1 MLLGVALRKA
11 LHFLHSYA
19 KRRKD
24 ESAVEG
30 LVIIQAGVFGMGM
43 GMGMGK
49 GKGKGKGMGKGKGLV
64 IIQAGVF
71 GMGVSAKINTRGS
84 KHFGFKLGMVGIS

>member
-30 LVIIQAGVFGMGM
+30 LVIIQAGVFGMG
-43 GMGMGK
+43 
-49 GKGKGKGMGKGKGLV
+49 
-64 IIQAGVF
+64 
-71 GMGVSAKINTRGS
+71 VSAKINTRGS